1 MTRLLEPYRVE
12 HTIRV
17 VDIRRSAQI
26 PGAYVLAISDNGT
39 EYARTNNRVYA
50 RGVPTVLLNMFTTH
64 GALDVKVRR
73 LENTQFIETILSI
86 QKAR

>member
-17 VDIRRSAQI
+17 THAARSH
-26 PGAYVLAISDNGT
+26 VLANAWVLYTGGPVN
-39 EYARTNNRVYA
+39 YFV
-50 RGVPTVLLNMFTTH
+50 RGVPRVLTAMLQAH
-64 GALDVKVRR
+64 GPIDVKVRR